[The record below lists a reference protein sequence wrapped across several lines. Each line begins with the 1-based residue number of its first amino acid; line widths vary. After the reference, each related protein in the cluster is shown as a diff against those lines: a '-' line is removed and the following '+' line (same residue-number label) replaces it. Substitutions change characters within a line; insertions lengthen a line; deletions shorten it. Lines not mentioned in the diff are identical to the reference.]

1 VELYRLWFLYCHGIN
16 SIFRLEGRVLV
27 FPYTNSYQ
35 AENRARKEAEVGK
48 LRVLVSEQ
56 KVPLF
61 SYYWY
66 TSSVLLKCVTSL
78 FAVNIT
84 SFITHQIFSSFSSD
98 WSKRVIWVN
107 IPQLLKVHS
116 FPRAA
121 LSENFLLLG
130 KDNVRGQISQH
141 IFAPK
146 RGYCLYVVV
155 CL

>member
-1 VELYRLWFLYCHGIN
+1 MWFLYRHGIN
-16 SIFRLEGRVLV
+16 SIFRLKGRVLV

-35 AENRARKEAEVGK
+35 AENWAPKEAELSK

-56 KVPLF
+56 KVSLF

-84 SFITHQIFSSFSSD
+84 SFITHHIFLSFSSD
-98 WSKRVIWVN
+98 WSKRVIRVN

-116 FPRAA
+116 FPRAG
-121 LSENFLLLG
+121 LSEKLLLLG
-130 KDNVRGQISQH
+130 KDNVCGQMSQH
-141 IFAPK
+141 IFAPN
-146 RGYCLYVVV
+146 RGYCLNVVV

>member
-35 AENRARKEAEVGK
+35 AENRARKEAELGK

-98 WSKRVIWVN
+98 WSTRHLNKYS
-107 IPQLLKVHS
+107 PTSQS
-116 FPRAA
+116 SQF
-121 LSENFLLLG
+121 SESCALG
-130 KDNVRGQISQH
+130 KL
-141 IFAPK
+141 FASRK
-146 RGYCLYVVV
+146 R
-155 CL
+155 